1 MRDLTNSSDREL
13 TLWVYN
19 EPYFYHEREDI
30 DYLLALVAEEFHY
43 TEAQLNDLIATLYE
57 EMMENNKEK

>member
-19 EPYFYHEREDI
+19 EPYFYNERENI
-30 DYLLALVAEEFHY
+30 DYLLALVAEEFYY
-43 TEAQLNDLIATLYE
+43 TEAQLKDLIETLDE
-57 EMMENNKEK
+57 ELTEV